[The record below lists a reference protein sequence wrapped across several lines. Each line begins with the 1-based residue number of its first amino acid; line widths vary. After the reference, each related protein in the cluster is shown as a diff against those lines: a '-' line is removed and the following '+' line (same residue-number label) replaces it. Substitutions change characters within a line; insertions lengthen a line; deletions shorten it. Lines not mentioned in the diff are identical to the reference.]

1 MEIIKTFEPG
11 EIIFKQGEPG
21 DSMLMI
27 KEGSVEVYKETA
39 QGEVLLTVQG
49 HGEVIGMLTFFNAGH
64 RLASARARSHVEGQ
78 LISRSQGQD
87 PLQNLPRWVQVVLK
101 EFTTRLEQINDQYA
115 KTLQEKNEI
124 LARGLD
130 QLYISTQIAD
140 SMAELGPLKAKRLP
154 DGREMIFLAD
164 MSQLIQGCLGYQAAS
179 LAHIID
185 TFKNTGLIK
194 VEIEPDHNKEVI
206 SLASA
211 LRLKWYADF
220 VRSSRSGKTRKMVQT
235 ALPFKHRK
243 MLFAL
248 RDYVQKSGADPNKG
262 YSIDLSL
269 LADQFEKLVKLPL
282 DPQAIESAEKIGL
295 IELKKQGDKSTLSF
309 HPTNL
314 VRTLIAINVIR
325 RLRSEPG
332 TEEAEAGSA

>member
-1 MEIIKTFEPG
+1 MEIIKTYEPG
-11 EIIFKQGEPG
+11 ETIFRQGESS

-49 HGEVIGMLTFFNAGH
+49 PGEVIGMLSFFNAGN

-78 LISRSQGQD
+78 LISRSAQD
-87 PLQNLPRWVQVVLK
+87 PLANLPRWVQIVLK

-115 KTLQEKNEI
+115 KTLQEKNDI

-130 QLYISTQIAD
+130 QLFISTQLAD
-140 SMAELGPLKAKRLP
+140 SLAEIGPSRAKRTP
-154 DGREMIFLAD
+154 DGREMIFLSD
-164 MSQLIQGCLGYQAAS
+164 ILQSIRNCLGYDAAVIT
-179 LAHIID
+179 HIIE

-194 VEIEPDHNKEVI
+194 VELEPDHNKEVI
-206 SLASA
+206 AVASA

-220 VRSSRSGKTRKMVQT
+220 VRSTRSGKPRKMVQN
-235 ALPFKHRK
+235 ALHFKQRK
-243 MLFAL
+243 VLFAL
-248 RDYVQKSGADPNKG
+248 RDYVQKTGADPSQG

-269 LADQFEKLVKLPL
+269 LADQFENIVKMPL
-282 DPQAIESAEKIGL
+282 DPAAIESGEKIGL
-295 IELKKQGDKSTLSF
+295 IEIKKQGDKSTLSF
-309 HPTNL
+309 HPTHL

-332 TEEAEAGSA
+332 TEEVEPGSG